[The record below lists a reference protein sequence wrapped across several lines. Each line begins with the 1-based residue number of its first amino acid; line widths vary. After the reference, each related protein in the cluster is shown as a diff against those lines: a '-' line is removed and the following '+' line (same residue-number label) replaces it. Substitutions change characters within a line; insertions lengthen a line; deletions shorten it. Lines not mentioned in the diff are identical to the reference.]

1 MQLSMTF
8 ESRNKIID
16 VYDDPDV
23 YLIDIKGLSPEG
35 KINTTTNAG
44 YDGSTFV
51 SDEIPERTIDMVLG
65 FRCDDA
71 EEAKERLYS
80 IFAPKSKGTLVY
92 ESDVKK
98 RKIEYIAQK
107 VDTCISEYPMKVQ
120 ISLLCTNPF
129 FSEASAKNK
138 IMSAV
143 KPLFRFPFT
152 FNGPFKFSERMTSV
166 IENFINDSIYDVWPI
181 IELKAISALTN
192 PSIMNINTYEKMKVN
207 ISLSAG
213 EKIIID
219 TRMDKKTIT
228 KISGN
233 GEVNCFNYMDKD
245 FQFFKLYVGDNYLKY
260 DADTNAAG
268 LQTTVSWE
276 NLYGGV

>member
-35 KINTTTNAG
+35 KINTATNAG

-107 VDTCISEYPMKVQ
+107 VDTCISEYPMKIQ

-143 KPLFRFPFT
+143 EPLFRFPFT

-213 EKIIID
+213 EKIRID
-219 TRMDKKTIT
+219 TRMDKKTIS

>member
-8 ESRNKIID
+8 ESRNKSIN

-35 KINTTTNAG
+35 KINTATNAG

-65 FRCDDA
+65 FKCDDA

-92 ESDVKK
+92 ESVVKK
-98 RKIEYIAQK
+98 RKIEYVAQK
-107 VDTCISEYPMKVQ
+107 IDTCISEYPMKIQ

-129 FSEASAKNK
+129 FSEANAKTK

-152 FNGPFKFSERMTSV
+152 FNGSFKFSERMTSV

-213 EKIIID
+213 EKIRID

-233 GEVNCFNYMDKD
+233 GETNCFNYMDKD

>member
-1 MQLSMTF
+1 MSLSMKF

-35 KINTTTNAG
+35 KINTATNAG

-107 VDTCISEYPMKVQ
+107 VDTCISEYPMKIQ

-143 KPLFRFPFT
+143 KPLFWFPFT
-152 FNGPFKFSERMTSV
+152 FNGPFKFSERMPSV

-245 FQFFKLYVGDNYLKY
+245 FQFFKLYVGDNYIKY
-260 DADTNAAG
+260 DADTNASG